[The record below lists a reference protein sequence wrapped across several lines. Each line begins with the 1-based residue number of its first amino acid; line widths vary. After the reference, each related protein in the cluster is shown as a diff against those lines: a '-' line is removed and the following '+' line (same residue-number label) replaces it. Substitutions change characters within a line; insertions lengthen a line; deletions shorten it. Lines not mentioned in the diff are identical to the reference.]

1 MTRPSSLAPNDDWKR
16 QQLVAAY
23 QEIDHNW
30 PVLMLMPNGPYET
43 VLRGVVEQLEPDNG
57 AGSLSAEDTALYN
70 VAKRLVAALSEGD
83 RNSDRTWIRLEAVF
97 LQLARAHPQVAQGD
111 GKRTLN

>member
-1 MTRPSSLAPNDDWKR
+1 M
-16 QQLVAAY
+16 
-23 QEIDHNW
+23 
-30 PVLMLMPNGPYET
+30 
-43 VLRGVVEQLEPDNG
+43 
-57 AGSLSAEDTALYN
+57 AEESALYS

-97 LQLARAHPQVAQGD
+97 LQLARSHPQVAQGD